1 MLLDYNIFH
10 TKCDIALFQAKEMKE
25 IIYFF
30 SFIFIHQLFICY
42 LFSSRDPDTVFKDI
56 NIDDEI
62 KNILVKNI
70 QRRFALNFLLTLLFL
85 LSSSYQCPPFT
96 GPLMALPIFCLYNIS
111 SPLVT
116 KLLIIQLINYA
127 DWHLNPWRS
136 ELIWRLLASTTMV
149 LMPSRKPSRL
159 VRTVAAKTS
168 PSM

>member
-96 GPLMALPIFCLYNIS
+96 GPLNGPSHFLPLQYIS

-127 DWHLNPWRS
+127 D
-136 ELIWRLLASTTMV
+136 
-149 LMPSRKPSRL
+149 
-159 VRTVAAKTS
+159 
-168 PSM
+168 